1 MVTLGTYEQDVALLV
16 KAYRLGGYVI
26 TNEQA
31 EDIWSEYSNELNA
44 SWMMMGNKTGGLYE
58 TTKKIAEK
66 LKIIPPPLNN
76 FIKNCS
82 KGHRRRGSIF

>member
-1 MVTLGTYEQDVALLV
+1 MDTYEQDVALLV
-16 KAYRLGGYVI
+16 KAYRLEGYVI

-31 EDIWSEYSNELNA
+31 EDIWSEYSNELYA
-44 SWMMMGNKTGGLYE
+44 SWMIMGNKTDGLYE

-66 LKIIPPPLNN
+66 LKIIPPLNN
-76 FIKNCS
+76 FNKNCS

>member
-1 MVTLGTYEQDVALLV
+1 MVTFGTYEQDVALLV
-16 KAYRLGGYVI
+16 KAYRLEGYVI

-44 SWMMMGNKTGGLYE
+44 SWMMMGNKTDGLYE

-66 LKIIPPPLNN
+66 LKIIPPL
-76 FIKNCS
+76 K
-82 KGHRRRGSIF
+82 